1 MIRWG
6 TMHPM
11 SFSGQRLDTWQYDFF
26 AFLLARGVGSPS
38 RKVTHIRTPQRPQAD
53 MYEESGHYGVGPPTV
68 MPPAS
73 ACPSVAGLH
82 RLYPPM
88 SHPFISPFTLQE
100 WKPHAAMA
108 CHRKKEALD
117 PEMRNRPVPCKLH
130 RERAGFIAVRIV

>member
-1 MIRWG
+1 
-6 TMHPM
+6 M
-11 SFSGQRLDTWQYDFF
+11 SFSGQRLDAWQYDFF

-53 MYEESGHYGVGPPTV
+53 MYEESGRYGVGPPTV

-88 SHPFISPFTLQE
+88 SRPSGNATPRGMPTSSMPDHESNVGTGSRSPNRSVSPAA
-100 WKPHAAMA
+100 PHVVTNA
-108 CHRKKEALD
+108 
-117 PEMRNRPVPCKLH
+117 
-130 RERAGFIAVRIV
+130 

>member
-38 RKVTHIRTPQRPQAD
+38 RKVTHIRTPQRPPAD
-53 MYEESGHYGVGPPTV
+53 MYEESGHYGVVPPTV

-73 ACPSVAGLH
+73 ACPLSSGL
-82 RLYPPM
+82 
-88 SHPFISPFTLQE
+88 
-100 WKPHAAMA
+100 A
-108 CHRKKEALD
+108 
-117 PEMRNRPVPCKLH
+117 
-130 RERAGFIAVRIV
+130 